1 MAPSVPPIA
10 SLSLT
15 GSLLARSLIAHIAGA
30 LSHDGAREFAE
41 PKIDGGPIVVV
52 AAKGR
57 MHTQP
62 GSLVF

>member
-1 MAPSVPPIA
+1 
-10 SLSLT
+10 
-15 GSLLARSLIAHIAGA
+15 LIAHIAGA